1 MPNYKHQEHLVM
13 DDIQRVESWDFI
25 PIRFLRYETAQYY
38 FPLTPGDTM
47 GMIIKEDH
55 TFIMEQIFKIRHGVL
70 ISYPADDSF
79 FSPVLRNYGV
89 SPDDQVRIMRQVSA
103 LARSMKLPIV
113 RSISVFIMDVIV
125 VDISE
130 SRELWEILDLYGEE
144 DRGDIDMDMEEDQ
157 MIKTVPATKSSINE
171 LERVG
176 VDLSQDCSIC
186 LESLPI
192 GLQVVR
198 MPCSHVFHGDCIV
211 KWLERSCHCPVCR
224 FQMPCVD

>member
-25 PIRFLRYETAQYY
+25 PIRLLRYEIAQYY
-38 FPLTPGDTM
+38 FPSTPGDTM
-47 GMIIKEDH
+47 GVIIKEDD
-55 TFIMEQIFKIRHGVL
+55 TFIMEQIFKIRHDVL
-70 ISYPADDSF
+70 ISYPAADSF

-89 SPDDQVRIMRQVSA
+89 SPDDQERIIRQVSA
-103 LARSMKLPIV
+103 LGRSMKLPI
-113 RSISVFIMDVIV
+113 
-125 VDISE
+125 
-130 SRELWEILDLYGEE
+130 E
-144 DRGDIDMDMEEDQ
+144 DREDIDMEMEEDQ
-157 MIKTVPATKSSINE
+157 MIKTVPATKSSIDK

-186 LESLPI
+186 LESMPI

>member
-25 PIRFLRYETAQYY
+25 PIRLLRYETAQYY

-103 LARSMKLPIV
+103 LARSMKLPI
-113 RSISVFIMDVIV
+113 
-125 VDISE
+125 
-130 SRELWEILDLYGEE
+130 E

-157 MIKTVPATKSSINE
+157 MIKTVPATKSSIDE